1 MPSLVDQIF
10 STYKRIENLLVTL
23 TSSAPKVFIKRMDQ
37 EFHSMQLQA
46 SKQYLQTLRGKEKIQ
61 EQDLLLENGIL
72 KSHLTSLQQEHLRAE
87 EKSTNYIEAN
97 FQLEQ
102 KMADM
107 DALNTQY
114 QQEITKL
121 KRTKEE
127 DETLICTLRKEIQA
141 QEDHLKRRDHDLLAL
156 TEQLRAIKDLHTQQE

>member
-72 KSHLTSLQQEHLRAE
+72 KSHLTSLQREHLRAE

-114 QQEITKL
+114 Q
-121 KRTKEE
+121 
-127 DETLICTLRKEIQA
+127 
-141 QEDHLKRRDHDLLAL
+141 
-156 TEQLRAIKDLHTQQE
+156 